1 MTVSPCFTLT
11 DPSQIDG
18 GSHAKLVGKRSNEE
32 RGESGESGLQNAF
45 DQSNFEILAE
55 VNKYL
60 QQCGHKVE
68 AVCHPLDLN
77 LVVDVLFGGQV
88 GAYRRVV
95 VERVEACLK
104 SFTDNFCEGLK
115 GSVNMFWLTLSRMS
129 CSTMPAPVLMV
140 YPR

>member
-1 MTVSPCFTLT
+1 MPNLSANDPMKSEVKAESPVYKMRSTSPILRYWL
-11 DPSQIDG
+11 
-18 GSHAKLVGKRSNEE
+18 KL
-32 RGESGESGLQNAF
+32 
-45 DQSNFEILAE
+45 I
-55 VNKYL
+55 NKYL

-68 AVCHPLDLN
+68 AVCHPLDLY

-88 GAYRRVV
+88 GAYGRVV

-140 YPR
+140 